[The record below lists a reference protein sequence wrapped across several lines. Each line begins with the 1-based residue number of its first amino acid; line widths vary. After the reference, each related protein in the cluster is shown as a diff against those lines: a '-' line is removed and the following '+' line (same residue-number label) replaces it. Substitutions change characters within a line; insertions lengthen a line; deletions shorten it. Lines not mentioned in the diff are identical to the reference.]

1 MKTQIS
7 RQSFAEQNRYSG
19 VYQQMGRMITDA
31 DWNELTDLLQFEVAD
46 ALEDVIGSGSPAK
59 RGLVQKT
66 DSGAYTLKWGYLYA
80 DGLRGKVVPRE
91 VSAPAHFV
99 FTEQADFPEV
109 EPLPAGQHR
118 LYVDV
123 WERPVTQLEDRALL
137 DSALK
142 GADTCTRTQRMAQ
155 VKACPMDISAAQLLA
170 PDGPVNPNHGR
181 LKLSVELNAGETLPD
196 PCDPCADELALKDD
210 VGNYLF
216 RVEVHEALWDRSGS
230 EPALTELWLKWSSE
244 NAAEQYQVG
253 VTPPGFTAGGWVYE
267 FFSGPGQEMTTEKHL
282 GHHLQEG
289 LTPRRG
295 VLKTDH
301 TDEPAGLGLIRRW
314 DGYIRLV
321 KEDGAWTLAEGWD
334 RGRELSTSYGSSAH
348 GYVDLGGPLHVSL
361 DAVSLDI
368 ELGDEIAVPGD
379 HWLAPVRQAEHQAG
393 DRLLDEA
400 LPEGIVHHYVVLGT
414 VEVGEDGQIEAFKPD
429 AEHGCKTFDFP
440 PLTDLEARDVCYDND
455 QCDMPQVR
463 TVQDAIDYLCKARDL
478 RWHHKHLHGMGVVC
492 GLIVECG
499 PDTLPDLETGE
510 ASRRQVTVTRG
521 SALDCEGHI
530 IELAQT
536 RHFDVMAAL
545 APLLE
550 ETPDVL
556 SDGSGTLCLWIENG
570 EGGEP
575 VLKVEPYESQGS
587 NAWLDGTI
595 WMDFYQ
601 HCIKD
606 LVDEFQS
613 IMQDLSLVDG
623 AEDEGEGGETVS
635 SRRKESTALLNLLAQ
650 LLYRPQ
656 GQWVFLSEREH
667 ILLRTFYVRLREL
680 VQSKT
685 FCGMSAGQPFP
696 NYPFIEERSTDIQ
709 TAFGKHHHER
719 VLVHPKGSHTLT
731 YGGTDTTIN
740 VYDNRKDKVIHIST
754 VKAGEGAQ
762 VTAMT
767 FDPTG
772 GLVYATTAIN
782 AEDSL
787 LNRGRFNDGKI
798 EWESSVVLCGVEA
811 TSLQFLPDDD
821 QRLFMLG
828 LGKGLYRLNL
838 QELFGEDKLVPEPQ
852 WRFDAFGPITYDL
865 AKRQAYAAARST
877 ESNSPEDTFDSIAE
891 ISLGQTPEGDD
902 LLPLTPLFGP
912 QGNIIEGTDT
922 VTFQTGKG
930 DQPDQLHVV
939 AQDGAN
945 AKSVYSYRLPLS
957 EDARGPIFGIDEL
970 EHTEIDLLY
979 HPQRDELMIAL
990 QDEFRIITV
999 KAGKV
1004 QAQWVP
1010 VQLMPIA
1017 MAVEPETG
1025 RLVVLNYMS
1034 NTLTLYPVDE
1044 IDGSKRDDLA
1054 QYRTEVLLAFVSL
1067 LGNLLQYLKDCFCHQ
1082 LLIKCPQC
1090 DEDDKVYLAR
1100 IDIRNHK
1107 VFKVC
1112 NFGKRKNV
1120 WTFPKFEYWLSIV
1133 PILPLLKKG
1142 IGEFCCMVVPNLFGN
1157 LMENYKPNEPS
1168 GFAVKGTTYRKGV
1181 TRTKTADPKRRWR
1194 ETKGGL
1200 RVNTRLIG
1208 DAALYQNPKQ
1218 QRATVS
1224 KQAYRNMEVQEA
1236 VKALEKNDVKVSGIV
1251 KYDSKDAPNA
1261 LRRHALTPDRIE
1273 KGSEVVVYEENGKA
1287 AFYALKQPDVP
1298 GFNTALAEEEMT
1310 QLRVEKDQLVTEIR
1324 RAESELHALKTERTQ
1339 SEAAVQSL
1347 REQFQSLEQQRGQV
1361 MADMQAMRTGVQ
1373 SLEQEV
1379 TALKVDMA
1387 RSRPVKDIADVSS
1400 DDEIKMKDSGFRN
1413 LGELAQA
1420 DADRFSQATGIEK
1433 AKAIQI
1439 IESAKNMV
1447 KIPPR

>member
-7 RQSFAEQNRYSG
+7 RQSFAEQKRYSG

-31 DWNELTDLLQFEVAD
+31 DWNELSDLLQFEVAD
-46 ALEDVIGSGSPAK
+46 AMEDVIGSGTPAR
-59 RGLVQKT
+59 RGLVHKT
-66 DSGAYTLKWGYLYA
+66 PSGEFALRWGYLYA

-91 VSAPAHFV
+91 ASAPANLV
-99 FTEQADFPEV
+99 FTEQADFPDV
-109 EPLPAGQHR
+109 PPLPAGEHR

-123 WERPVTQLEDRALL
+123 WERTVTHLEDRALL

-155 VKACPMDISAAQLLA
+155 VKACALDISAEQLLDS
-170 PDGPVNPNHGR
+170 DGPVNPSHGR

-210 VGNYLF
+210 VGNFLF

-230 EPALTELWLKWSSE
+230 EPVLTELWLKWSSE
-244 NAAEQYQVG
+244 NGAEHYQVG
-253 VTPPGFTAGGWVYE
+253 VTPPGFTAGGFVYE
-267 FFSGPGQEMTTEKHL
+267 FFSAPDQQMATEKHL
-282 GHHLQEG
+282 GHHLQAG
-289 LTPRRG
+289 FTPQRG

-321 KEDGAWTLAEGWD
+321 KEAGAWTLAEGWD
-334 RGRELSTSYGSSAH
+334 RGRALSTGYGSNAH
-348 GYVDLGGPLHVSL
+348 GYVDLGGPVHISL
-361 DAVSLDI
+361 DAVALDI

-379 HWLAPVRQAEHQAG
+379 HWLAAVRQAEHQAG
-393 DRLLDEA
+393 DLLLDEA

-414 VEVGEDGQIEAFKPD
+414 VEVGEDGSIEVFTPD
-429 AEHGCKTFDFP
+429 AEHGCKAFDFP
-440 PLTDLEARDVCYDND
+440 PLTDLKARDVCYDND
-455 QCDMPQVR
+455 HCDMPQVR

-510 ASRRQVTVTRG
+510 AARRQVTVTRG
-521 SALDCEGHI
+521 SALDCEGNI
-530 IELAQT
+530 IELEQT

-545 APLLE
+545 EPLLE

-556 SDGSGTLCLWIENG
+556 NDGSGTLCLWIETG

-575 VLKVEPYESQGS
+575 VLKLEPYEKQGN

-613 IMQDLSLVDG
+613 IMEELSQND
-623 AEDEGEGGETVS
+623 ADEEENDTGEWVS
-635 SRRKESTALLNLLAQ
+635 SRRKESTALLNLVAQ

-667 ILLRTFYVRLREL
+667 VLLRTFYVRLREL

-696 NYPFIEERSTDIQ
+696 EYPFTGERATDIQ
-709 TAFGKHHHER
+709 TAFGKHHHEQ
-719 VLVHPKGSHTLT
+719 VLVHPQGSHTLT

-762 VTAMT
+762 VTAMA
-767 FDPTG
+767 FDPSG
-772 GLVYATTAIN
+772 ELVYAATAIN

-798 EWESSVVLCGVEA
+798 EWENSVVLCGVEA
-811 TSLQFLPDDD
+811 TDLQFLPDDK

-838 QELFGEDKLVPEPQ
+838 QELFGEDKVVPEPQ
-852 WRFDAFGPITYDL
+852 WRFNAVGPITYDL
-865 AKRQAYAAARST
+865 DSHRAYATGRSVGT
-877 ESNSPEDTFDSIAE
+877 NAPDGVFDGIAE
-891 ISLGQTPEGDD
+891 IDLKQTPDGDD
-902 LLPLTPLFGP
+902 RFVLNALFDP
-912 QGNIIEGTDT
+912 EGNPIQGTDT
-922 VTFQTGKG
+922 VTWQPGRN
-930 DQPDQLHVV
+930 DQPAQLHVV
-939 AQDGAN
+939 VQDGTN

-957 EDARGPIFGIDEL
+957 GEPRGPIHGIDGL
-970 EHTEIDLLY
+970 EHSEIDLLY
-979 HPQRDELMIAL
+979 HPQRDELMISI

-999 KAGKV
+999 NAGKV
-1004 QAQWVP
+1004 QHQWVP

-1017 MAVEPETG
+1017 MALEAETD

-1034 NTLTLYPVDE
+1034 NTLTLYPVNE
-1044 IDGSKRDDLA
+1044 IDGSKREALA
-1054 QYRTEVLLAFVSL
+1054 QYRLEIVLAFMSL
-1067 LGNLLQYLKDCFCHQ
+1067 LGNLLQYLKDCFCHL

-1090 DEDDKVYLAR
+1090 DQDDKIYLAR
-1100 IDIRNHK
+1100 IDVRNNK
-1107 VFKVC
+1107 VYKVC

-1120 WTFPKFEYWLSIV
+1120 WTFPKFEYWLSII
-1133 PILPLLKKG
+1133 PILPMLKKG
-1142 IGEFCCMVVPNLFGN
+1142 IGEFCCMVMPNLFGN
-1157 LMENYKPNEPS
+1157 LMENYQPDQPS
-1168 GFAVKGTTYRKGV
+1168 GFAVKGSTYRKGV
-1181 TRTKTADPKRRWR
+1181 TRTKTANPKRSWR
-1194 ETKGGL
+1194 ETKDDMK
-1200 RVNTRLIG
+1200 VNVRLAG
-1208 DAALYQNPKQ
+1208 DSVLNRDPKQ
-1218 QRATVS
+1218 QRASVS
-1224 KQAYRNMEVQEA
+1224 KQAYRNLEIHEA
-1236 VKALEKNDVKVSGIV
+1236 VKALEMNDVKVDGIV
-1251 KYDSKDAPNA
+1251 KYNAKDAPNA

-1273 KGSEVVVYEENGKA
+1273 KGSEVVIYEEDGKA
-1287 AFYALKQPDVP
+1287 AFYALKQPDIP

-1324 RAESELHALKTERTQ
+1324 RAESQLHALKVERTQ
-1339 SEAAVQSL
+1339 SEVAVQTL
-1347 REQFQSLEQQRGQV
+1347 KEQFQSLEQQRGQV

-1379 TALKVDMA
+1379 TTLKIDMA
-1387 RSRPVKDIADVSS
+1387 KARPVKDIADVSS
-1400 DDEIKMKDSGFRN
+1400 DDEIKMKDTGFRN
-1413 LGELAQA
+1413 LGELAEA
-1420 DADRFSQATGIEK
+1420 DIDLFSQRTGIEK
-1433 AKAIQI
+1433 TRAQQI
-1439 IESAKNMV
+1439 IASARNMLEI
-1447 KIPPR
+1447 KPR